1 MKKKVLVIS
10 YTFHPSNQIGGR
22 RWTKFV
28 RLFLKHHEIDV
39 KVITSKYNKGEVT
52 ENEIPYSSIEK
63 ISFNDFRYLGVIPR
77 TFLEKILYRLSLI
90 LSKFKTKFN
99 YYDKAVHGRKNLLYK
114 TEKLINDGYNNVI
127 VTVAP
132 FHLARIISE
141 IIHKYPKVNFIVDFR
156 DPWVYNETAYGYNSL
171 SFKRKRLEQWAEE
184 KVVNSFDFVVTVSD
198 KLTNILKSRYPSS
211 ISNFITI
218 HNGFDKEDIWEGEQV
233 KSKKIKL
240 IFAGNLYNNVKK
252 YILHFKNSLEHIRV
266 NDKDLFDKIE
276 ISFYGPNTYENFD
289 LHNCIKKQNNLNLR
303 EIHKNLNN
311 ADIGLLFLSDDINYS
326 FSTKFC
332 EYVAYKLHIIVFS
345 SQGYTYDFIE
355 NNEIGYGISIDDG
368 IDKLLHAIR
377 SIFINK
383 DKFYS
388 KFNRDRFNLEYLSKS
403 YVNLLK

>member
-28 RLFLKHHEIDV
+28 RLFLKHHNIDV
-39 KVITSKYNKGEVT
+39 KVITSKNNKGKVT
-52 ENEIPYSSIEK
+52 ENEILDSSIEK

-77 TFLEKILYRLSLI
+77 TIFEKILYRLSLI

-99 YYDKAVHGRKNLLYK
+99 YYDKAVHGRKNLIYSA
-114 TEKLINDGYNNVI
+114 EKLIKDGYNNVI

-141 IIHKYPKVNFIVDFR
+141 IIQKYPKVNFIVDFR
-156 DPWVYNETAYGYNSL
+156 DPWVNNETAYGYNSL
-171 SFKRKRLEQWAEE
+171 SLKRRRLEQWAEE
-184 KVVNSFDFVVTVSD
+184 KVVNSFDSVVTVSD

-211 ISNFITI
+211 KSNFITI
-218 HNGFDKEDIWEGEQV
+218 HNGFDEKDIWEGEQV
-233 KSKKIKL
+233 KSKKIKF
-240 IFAGNLYNNVKK
+240 IFAGTLYNNVKK
-252 YILHFKNSLEHIRV
+252 NILHFKNSLEYIRV

-276 ISFYGPNTYENFD
+276 ISFYGPNSYKNFD
-289 LHNCIKKQNNLNLR
+289 FHNCINTQNNLSPI

-332 EYVAYKLHIIVFS
+332 EYVAYKLPIIVFS
-345 SQGYTYDFIE
+345 SQGETYNFIE
-355 NNEIGYGISIDDG
+355 NNEIGFGISMDDD
-368 IDKLLHAIR
+368 IDKLLHAVR
-377 SIFINK
+377 SIFINNE
-383 DKFYS
+383 KFYR
-388 KFNRDRFNLEYLSKS
+388 KFNRERFNLEYLSKL